1 MSSIGK
7 IYMIPTVLAEGS
19 QEQTLP
25 TEITK
30 KVNELNIFAVE
41 NIRSARR
48 FIRSVD
54 KEKVIDEIDFQIL
67 DKNSKP
73 EAIEEIIQ
81 KLYLGNDVG
90 VLSEAGCPGI
100 ADPGAKLV
108 EKAHENGIKV
118 IPLVGPSSILLALMA
133 SGMNGQSFT
142 FHGYL
147 PIQDR
152 ERKQQIKDLE
162 RRSIQNDQTQI
173 FMETPYRNGK
183 LLEDLIKICSP
194 KTKLC
199 VACNITGADEY
210 IETLTLGD
218 WKNMKVDLHK
228 KPTMF
233 VLGK

>member
-7 IYMIPTVLAEGS
+7 VYMIPTVLAEGS

-25 TEITK
+25 TEIAK